1 MLHSLNNGGVSD
13 WQEPPWL
20 DYAGTTENGV
30 HGFFQLLGMT
40 YSLWNYRFSFEGE
53 DTVVG
58 SGGDEA
64 EAESDEAE
72 VENDEVGGELRVGAI
87 EEDVLLEKCF
97 GVEWGEECKEFLVG
111 DWV

>member
-1 MLHSLNNGGVSD
+1 
-13 WQEPPWL
+13 
-20 DYAGTTENGV
+20 
-30 HGFFQLLGMT
+30 MT

-58 SGGDEA
+58 SGGSGGDEA
-64 EAESDEAE
+64 EA
-72 VENDEVGGELRVGAI
+72 ENDEVGGELGVRAI
-87 EEDVLLEKCF
+87 EEDVLLEKGF